1 MPKSMGCSK
10 SSSRRKAQSD
20 AGLPKEKRKI
30 SRKQSNFTPKGTR
43 KRTNEAHSKQKEGKQ
58 KIRVDINK
66 IKTKNTIEK
75 FNETNSWFIE
85 NIYKIDKALARLIKK
100 IREGIQKN
108 KIRNGL
114 KT

>member
-1 MPKSMGCSK
+1 M
-10 SSSRRKAQSD
+10 
-20 AGLPKEKRKI
+20 
-30 SRKQSNFTPKGTR
+30 
-43 KRTNEAHSKQKEGKQ
+43 
-58 KIRVDINK
+58 DINK